1 MKLPDT
7 QEQADEMR
15 TLKQDRLIMLEKLC
29 SLMNDRP
36 WSDYGVKIRTLLLEL
51 RLNEKNLEQLY

>member
-36 WSDYGVKIRTLLLEL
+36 WNDYGVKIRTLLLEL